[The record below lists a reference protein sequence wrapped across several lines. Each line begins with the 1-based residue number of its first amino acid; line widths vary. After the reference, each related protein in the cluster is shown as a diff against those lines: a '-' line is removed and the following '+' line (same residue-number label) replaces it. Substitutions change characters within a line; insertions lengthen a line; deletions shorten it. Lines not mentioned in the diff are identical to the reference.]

1 MYLEQ
6 GGAIEK
12 LSRELGHS
20 KAHVTEEYI
29 KSLPLSVARQDQDHE
44 KFSPVRKLRLTS
56 RRRAACEDAC

>member
-20 KAHVTEEYI
+20 KVHVIEEYI
-29 KSLPLSVARQDQDHE
+29 KSLPVSVVHQDHE
-44 KFSPVRKLRLTS
+44 EFSPVRRLRLTS
-56 RRRAACEDAC
+56 RRRATYEDAG

>member
-20 KAHVTEEYI
+20 KVHVTEEYI
-29 KSLPLSVARQDQDHE
+29 KSLPLSVARQDHE
-44 KFSPVRKLRLTS
+44 EYSPVRRLRLTS
-56 RRRAACEDAC
+56 RRRAAYEDAC